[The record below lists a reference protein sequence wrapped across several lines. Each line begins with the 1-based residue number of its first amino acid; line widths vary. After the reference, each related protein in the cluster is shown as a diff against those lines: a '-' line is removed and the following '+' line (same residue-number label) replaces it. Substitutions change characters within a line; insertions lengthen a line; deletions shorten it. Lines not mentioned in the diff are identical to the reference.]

1 MSKTF
6 VLKGRVVHADSK
18 DEAQMGLAN
27 QLPTAVG
34 HLTDILVEKGYEPQE
49 DGTLV
54 KELGVE
60 TVTVLEEEQ
69 EISIK
74 AIVDPQKDTVQIV
87 TSGQSSGVEKVYAV
101 DDKISTA
108 REKLESQILRREEL
122 IREAADSIIIK
133 IEKEVHKEL
142 AQSIHG
148 KDGANMRAAI
158 DAARKVGEIESVK
171 IDDQGT
177 IKIVAQTE

>member
-1 MSKTF
+1 M
-6 VLKGRVVHADSK
+6 
-18 DEAQMGLAN
+18 
-27 QLPTAVG
+27 
-34 HLTDILVEKGYEPQE
+34 
-49 DGTLV
+49 
-54 KELGVE
+54 
-60 TVTVLEEEQ
+60 
-69 EISIK
+69 
-74 AIVDPQKDTVQIV
+74 
-87 TSGQSSGVEKVYAV
+87 
-101 DDKISTA
+101 
-108 REKLESQILRREEL
+108 